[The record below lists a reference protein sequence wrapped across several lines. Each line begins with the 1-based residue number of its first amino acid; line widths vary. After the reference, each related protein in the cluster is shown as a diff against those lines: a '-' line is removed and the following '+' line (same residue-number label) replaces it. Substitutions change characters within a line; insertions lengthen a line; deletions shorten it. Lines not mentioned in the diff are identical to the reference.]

1 MALHPVGNSR
11 CRPGH
16 GRTRRLVS
24 RCSPFWLEAHR
35 DSNSEELVSTPL
47 ERIFPGSRES
57 FSRPDIVGTGLV
69 LGFPQ
74 GGIGSTMRDKDE
86 RTNTMSAARHSIV
99 SGSTKEFPP
108 FRLDTVNECLW
119 RHQDGGDDERI
130 RLAPTAF
137 AMLRYLVER
146 AGRLVSQDELLE
158 ALWPETFVQP
168 EVLKSH
174 ILNIRHALG
183 DDAKQPRFIETLPR
197 RGYQFIAP
205 VEDAPTTETAV
216 DLPCRKIV
224 GRDTQLDEL
233 ADCLQRSLG
242 NQRQVVFV
250 TGETGIGKTTLVDEF
265 VRRAIADFPGI
276 RIARGQCVEG
286 YGGKEAYY
294 PMLEALSQLCGGSGS
309 DAVVQTLSAQAPSW
323 LVQFPALVRR
333 EQREMLQREIVG
345 ATRERMLRE
354 IGEALETITSDKPL
368 LLVLEDM
375 HWADPFTVDLVSVLA
390 RRRGP
395 GKLML
400 IGIYRP
406 ADVTLAEHPLKT
418 VKQDLL
424 VHHLCREIALQ
435 PLTEAEVADY
445 LAIDSPGA
453 PVPEGLAGLIYRY
466 SEGNPLF
473 MVITLDHMRDHGLIA
488 LDNGT
493 WQINVPLQRITL
505 EAPENLRQMIELQIE
520 RLSAVEQRVLEVA
533 SVTGLSFTA
542 NVNALGA
549 TVDQEKFE
557 SVCEDL
563 SRRQHMV
570 RRAGPLQFPDGT
582 ISQCYEFAHALYREV
597 FYRRQAPGRLAKLQV
612 CVGEFAGQPV
622 LSV

>member
-1 MALHPVGNSR
+1 
-11 CRPGH
+11 
-16 GRTRRLVS
+16 
-24 RCSPFWLEAHR
+24 
-35 DSNSEELVSTPL
+35 
-47 ERIFPGSRES
+47 
-57 FSRPDIVGTGLV
+57 
-69 LGFPQ
+69 
-74 GGIGSTMRDKDE
+74 
-86 RTNTMSAARHSIV
+86 MSAARHSIV

-174 ILNIRHALG
+174 ILNLRHALG
-183 DDAKQPRFIETLPR
+183 DDAKHPRFIETLPR

-265 VRRAIADFPGI
+265 VRRAASDFPGI

-309 DAVVQTLSAQAPSW
+309 DTVVRTLAAQAPTW
-323 LVQFPALVRR
+323 LVQFPALIRR

-354 IGEALETITSDKPL
+354 IGEALETITSEKPL
-368 LLVLEDM
+368 LLVLEDL
-375 HWADPFTVDLVSVLA
+375 HWADPFTVDLISVLA
-390 RRRGP
+390 RRRAS

-400 IGIYRP
+400 IGTYRP

-435 PLTEAEVADY
+435 ALTEAEVAEY
-445 LAIDSPGA
+445 LAIDSPGGA
-453 PVPEGLAGLIYRY
+453 AVPEGLAALIFRH

-473 MVITLDHMRDHGLIA
+473 MVIALDHMRDRGIIA
-488 LDNGT
+488 IENET
-493 WQINVPLQRITL
+493 WQVKMPLETISL
-505 EAPENLRQMIELQIE
+505 EAPESLRQLIELQIE